1 MGDSAAVQNDTSD
14 PSSGA
19 SSPVVLIS
27 DDGDIVLNVT
37 FETSRETIAV
47 ARRTWQ
53 AASKKIGAPRM
64 PQPNLSPNIQVAY
77 RVKLSVLKRH
87 SRYFENLL
95 GNKQFVEASNVE
107 ETLARLAADKLKLAE
122 VDARDLPWITI
133 VDDDEATRSVGR
145 EKVFEDLMRIMHGK
159 QIQSNSVNM
168 LHVTT
173 LSILADRF
181 DCRSLVSRY
190 LSIELKFKWPLT
202 NAKPVRAGTQKK
214 SLDTEN
220 VLRQKILVAWLLE
233 QPPRLHNYTRELI
246 LRGSVRWSE
255 LSLDE
260 NPRTELW
267 WSLPGGLE
275 SELFGPG
282 SKKITFAD
290 LGSGELQFRRE
301 CVLNTIASVHRHFL
315 ALYSSRERQC
325 KLGYDSSSACDS
337 FQLGQMLK
345 FFTAKELIGIVD
357 FGPSSY
363 DNIPD
368 SSVIDIEDI
377 LAILKQVPSYQI
389 DKHHTN
395 CGIRARLDSIV
406 EYIRSMMSSNV
417 LSVAQVEWKNNR
429 ATATWVP
436 AEDGSKRDREE
447 KKFEFTR
454 SLSGDQRLRYEGNM
468 YADKMARKLFT
479 ADRWDW
485 TPEY

>member
-1 MGDSAAVQNDTSD
+1 MGDSAAVQDDTSD
-14 PSSGA
+14 MSSGA
-19 SSPVVLIS
+19 SPPIVLIS
-27 DDGDIVLNVT
+27 DDGDIILNVT

-77 RVKLSVLKRH
+77 RVKLSVLRKH

-95 GNKQFVEASNVE
+95 GNKQFAEASNVE
-107 ETLARLAADKLKLAE
+107 ETLARLTADKLKLAE

-133 VDDDEATRSVGR
+133 VDDDEATRSIGR

-173 LSILADRF
+173 LAILADRF

-267 WSLPGGLE
+267 WSLPDGLE
-275 SELFGPG
+275 R
-282 SKKITFAD
+282 
-290 LGSGELQFRRE
+290 ELQSRRE

-417 LSVAQVEWKNNR
+417 LSIAQVEWKNNQ

-436 AEDGSKRDREE
+436 AEEGSKVDREE

-454 SLSGDQRLRYEGNM
+454 SLAGDQRLRYEGNM
-468 YADKMARKLFT
+468 YADKMARRLFT

>member
-1 MGDSAAVQNDTSD
+1 MGDSAAVQDDTSD

-95 GNKQFVEASNVE
+95 GNKQFAEASNVE

-267 WSLPGGLE
+267 WSLPDGLE
-275 SELFGPG
+275 R
-282 SKKITFAD
+282 
-290 LGSGELQFRRE
+290 ELQFRRE

-417 LSVAQVEWKNNR
+417 LSIAQVEWKNNR
-429 ATATWVP
+429 VTATWVP
-436 AEDGSKRDREE
+436 AEDESKLDREE

-479 ADRWDW
+479 ANRWDW

>member
-1 MGDSAAVQNDTSD
+1 
-14 PSSGA
+14 
-19 SSPVVLIS
+19 
-27 DDGDIVLNVT
+27 
-37 FETSRETIAV
+37 
-47 ARRTWQ
+47 
-53 AASKKIGAPRM
+53 M

-95 GNKQFVEASNVE
+95 GNKQFAEASNVE

-267 WSLPGGLE
+267 WSLPDGLE
-275 SELFGPG
+275 R
-282 SKKITFAD
+282 
-290 LGSGELQFRRE
+290 ELQFRRE

-417 LSVAQVEWKNNR
+417 LSIAQVEWKNNR
-429 ATATWVP
+429 VTATWVP
-436 AEDGSKRDREE
+436 AEDESKLDREE

-479 ADRWDW
+479 ANRWDW

>member
-1 MGDSAAVQNDTSD
+1 MRDSAAVQDDTSD

-95 GNKQFVEASNVE
+95 GNKQFAEASNVE

-267 WSLPGGLE
+267 WSLPDGLE

-282 SKKITFAD
+282 SKKIIFAD
-290 LGSGELQFRRE
+290 LESGELQFRRE

-417 LSVAQVEWKNNR
+417 LSIAQVEWKNNR
-429 ATATWVP
+429 VTATWVP
-436 AEDGSKRDREE
+436 AEDESKLDREE

-479 ADRWDW
+479 ANRWDW

>member
-1 MGDSAAVQNDTSD
+1 MGDSAAVQDDTPD
-14 PSSGA
+14 PSSGD
-19 SSPVVLIS
+19 SPPVVLIS

-53 AASKKIGAPRM
+53 TASKKIGAPRM

-77 RVKLSVLKRH
+77 RVKLSILRKH
-87 SRYFENLL
+87 SRYFDNLL
-95 GNKQFVEASNVE
+95 GNKQFAEASNVE

-159 QIQSNSVNM
+159 PIQSTSVNM

-173 LSILADRF
+173 LAILADRF

-202 NAKPVRAGTQKK
+202 SAKPVRAGTQKK

-267 WSLPGGLE
+267 WSLPDGLE
-275 SELFGPG
+275 R
-282 SKKITFAD
+282 
-290 LGSGELQFRRE
+290 ELQFRRE

-395 CGIRARLDSIV
+395 CGIRARMDSIV

-417 LSVAQVEWKNNR
+417 LSIAQAEWKNNQ
-429 ATATWVP
+429 ASTTWVP
-436 AEDGSKRDREE
+436 AEDGSKLDREE
-447 KKFEFTR
+447 RKFEFTR
-454 SLSGDQRLRYEGNM
+454 SLAGDQRLRYEGNM
-468 YADKMARKLFT
+468 YADKMARRLFT